1 MLLGKKQQG
10 FSMIEMV
17 TVLVLLGVL
26 GAAAF
31 SRFGN
36 TSSYTEAIV
45 QQELLAYFQ
54 LTQRVAVAH
63 QDSTTSFTLTRNGDQ
78 WDIALQFDG
87 QTVNDQLNAEQI
99 ITVQLN
105 SFSADLDEG
114 VTYRAEYSDDG
125 DLVAVTS
132 PTNLSVTH
140 SVQFSIGSRALCIAP
155 TGFAYEGSCL

>member
-78 WDIALQFDG
+78 WDIALQF
-87 QTVNDQLNAEQI
+87 EQFFSRFRRGCHLSSRI
-99 ITVQLN
+99 QRRWRFSGSDLAN
-105 SFSADLDEG
+105 QSF
-114 VTYRAEYSDDG
+114 G
-125 DLVAVTS
+125 DT
-132 PTNLSVTH
+132 
-140 SVQFSIGSRALCIAP
+140 QCSI
-155 TGFAYEGSCL
+155 